1 MIQQL
6 IRMSILHTL
15 RHNPSRENHSSPYHN
30 YDHHRICQKITICY
44 VSYCMTYAVWVI
56 YYGKIGQCRGHL
68 WLLYEVQSDAN
79 ESPISSNILESFYS
93 QGWFN
98 MTSNDLKWPRT
109 TKNICHPTHM
119 CLALRRHHQLK
130 LNHCNRNSMHISQSL
145 LPKLLNHLLVSHH
158 LKLA

>member
-6 IRMSILHTL
+6 IHMSILHTL
-15 RHNPSRENHSSPYHN
+15 RHNPSRENHSSPYHS

-79 ESPISSNILESFYS
+79 ESPISSNILESFYR

-98 MTSNDLKWPRT
+98 WLQMTSSVQGQPKTYVTLLICAWLFGAIINWNQIVVIVIQCIFLKIFYQGFWITFLYLT
-109 TKNICHPTHM
+109 T
-119 CLALRRHHQLK
+119 
-130 LNHCNRNSMHISQSL
+130 
-145 LPKLLNHLLVSHH
+145 
-158 LKLA
+158 